1 MGRKLLSLARRGL
14 VVFVRRGEVYRP
26 DWSTLPEPLQAST
39 SSFVTLTNQGLLR
52 GCIGSTRAELPL
64 AVDVIRNAAAAARD
78 PRFAPV
84 VAAEL
89 SDIRLEVSVLQPAR
103 PLAYRDESDLL
114 QQLRPGIDGVIISW
128 DDRRALLLPQVW
140 LRLSEPGQF
149 MEALLRK
156 AKIPGKILRS
166 EPPELEVLTFEA
178 HSFEEDGYFVSS

>member
-1 MGRKLLSLARRGL
+1 M
-14 VVFVRRGEVYRP
+14 
-26 DWSTLPEPLQAST
+26 
-39 SSFVTLTNQGLLR
+39 
-52 GCIGSTRAELPL
+52 
-64 AVDVIRNAAAAARD
+64 
-78 PRFAPV
+78 
-84 VAAEL
+84 
-89 SDIRLEVSVLQPAR
+89 QPAR

-166 EPPELEVLTFEA
+166 DPPELEVLTFEA